1 MATVSDKDSSGW
13 GGKSL
18 IIGAIGFGL
27 AAALLSVIYLKSRE
41 AALLDRLKGPDDK
54 EIAVVVAKRDLP
66 RGAPVTQE
74 NFAVRRIP
82 SRFVHADAVRP
93 GDFSKYEGNAIDAQ
107 LAVGKTL
114 LKSFM
119 DSEFPRDF
127 SDIIEK
133 GRRAMTIQVDELNSI
148 AGFIR
153 PGNRVD
159 LFVNVPLKNSAFDA
173 KLVSSGLL
181 DNIPAEYQAMLPKA
195 VADVLKAGSGVPPD
209 QVEELLDGAAPK
221 DVILPV
227 LQNVKVLATGRD
239 AYRASLDALRYP
251 QPRTERSFS
260 TITIDV
266 DPREASLLT
275 AAEDKGDLLALLR
288 NREDEGGAGFTSV
301 TPIDLFA
308 NAFSMAEQETARRA
322 RVATVSGV
330 NAAGNLVDAD
340 GNTVMSKAQLEAAG
354 YTVNEKGEIVDANG
368 NVVNPEDLVVTADGK
383 VLNKQQLA
391 AAGLTVDENGQITDA
406 NGNVVRADELVIAAD
421 GKVHTKA
428 ALAAAG
434 LTVNENGEIVDA
446 SGKVVNPD
454 EIITMADGTVMT
466 ADQLEKAGLSVDAS
480 GNLVDA
486 SGRVVDAEEVEKR
499 MALAKSGLTLNE
511 KGEVVDASG
520 KVVDPDDLVTL
531 ADGTV
536 MTKEQLKEAGLSV
549 DANGNLVD
557 SAGNVVDPN
566 NIAVTADGRIV
577 DKQKLAEA
585 GLQLNAS
592 GQIVDAAGNVVD
604 PASVAAISAAIDF
617 IVGGSSTDGVAKTA
631 KLRPTE

>member
-1 MATVSDKDSSGW
+1 MATVSDKDGSGW

-18 IIGAIGFGL
+18 LIGAIGFGL
-27 AAALLSVIYLKSRE
+27 AAALLSIIYLKSRE
-41 AALLDRLKGPDDK
+41 AALLDRLKGPDDQ
-54 EIAVVVAKRDLP
+54 EVAVVVAKRELP
-66 RGAPVTQE
+66 RGAPVTQD

-93 GDFSKYEGNAIDAQ
+93 GDFSSYEGNAIDTQ

-119 DSEFPRDF
+119 DSDFPKDF
-127 SDIIEK
+127 SDIIDK

-181 DNIPAEYQAMLPKA
+181 DSIPPEYQSLLPPA
-195 VADVLKAGSGVPPD
+195 IADVLRAGSGVPPD

-288 NREDEGGAGFTSV
+288 NREDESGAGFTAV
-301 TPIDLFA
+301 TPVDLFA
-308 NAFSMAEQETARRA
+308 NAFSMAEEETARRG
-322 RVATVSGV
+322 RVSTAAGV
-330 NAAGNLVDAD
+330 DRAGNLVDAD
-340 GNTVMSKAQLEAAG
+340 GNTLMNREQLEAAG
-354 YTVNEKGEIVDANG
+354 YKVNDKGQIVDADG
-368 NVVNPEDLVVTADGK
+368 NVVDPKDLVLTADGQ

-406 NGNVVRADELVIAAD
+406 NGNVVRADDIVIAGD
-421 GKVHTKA
+421 GSVQSRE
-428 ALAAAG
+428 ALARSG
-434 LTVNENGEIVDA
+434 LMVNADGEIVDA
-446 SGKVVNPD
+446 
-454 EIITMADGTVMT
+454 T
-466 ADQLEKAGLSVDAS
+466 
-480 GNLVDA
+480 
-486 SGRVVDAEEVEKR
+486 GRVVDADELVE
-499 MALAKSGLTLNE
+499 
-511 KGEVVDASG
+511 
-520 KVVDPDDLVTL
+520 L
-531 ADGTV
+531 ADGTM
-536 MTKEQLKEAGLSV
+536 MTRKQLEEAGLSV
-549 DANGNLVD
+549 DG
-557 SAGNVVDPN
+557 
-566 NIAVTADGRIV
+566 
-577 DKQKLAEA
+577 
-585 GLQLNAS
+585 S
-592 GQIVDAAGNVVD
+592 G
-604 PASVAAISAAIDF
+604 
-617 IVGGSSTDGVAKTA
+617 
-631 KLRPTE
+631 